1 MKPIKLV
8 MSAFGPYLNETVI
21 DFSLL
26 GDNGLYLI
34 TGDTGAGKSTIFEA
48 ISYALYGE
56 TVSGKERNAAMLRN
70 KSADDD
76 IETYVE
82 LYFVSKGKTYHI
94 YRSPKY
100 ELNRLKRAR
109 KKNGEGQDA
118 SQEHGEHGNKFEFV
132 CDGITYSKEKDG
144 EAKIK
149 EIIGINKENFKKIAM
164 IAQGEFMS
172 VIREDTET
180 RGKILNSVFNTE
192 NYVTLT
198 DKLKERTSQAKEK
211 KEKIENEINA
221 SVKLLSCDTESELR
235 KETEEKKLLSVITY
249 EEMDRI
255 KELSEKL
262 VREDEEKNKSL
273 QFTAQE
279 NKKKQ
284 AEVNQQLGKANI
296 RKKNET
302 ELKEKQ
308 EKRKILEEQLPQITE
323 KVNAAKDNPEKAGKL
338 ESQAEVLRSKLA
350 DYDKLDALAKEKKA
364 CTDAETKCKENLEKS
379 AKDKAENEKRILSY
393 KKRLSELEGSEEK
406 KARLEAEYD
415 KLVEKGK
422 SRKKLLDDSQKL
434 KEYKKEAEQAK
445 SNYLDSKRNYENQEA
460 LFKHINSAFLDN
472 QAGILAADL
481 KENEPCPVCGSVHH
495 PKLASKHENAPSKE
509 QVDQESAE
517 LDRLSKLMNEAAT
530 IAGTNNSRANDKESE
545 LVTSA
550 KEELGEDIPV
560 KELAVYLDGNVKELR
575 KQCSGIKSEIKKLK
589 ENIEE
594 KTEKAKMADQLQQ
607 RNEEINTAVLKL
619 SAESAANIQKIKSVE
634 KNIRELAAKLEFKS
648 KKEAENHISELIRKA
663 IILKQEYEKLK
674 SAAEEHQ
681 QKIRDLKSQ
690 ENVIQKQL
698 SETEEYNLEALNLA
712 AKEYAETEA
721 QLDEQKQQLSVRI
734 SNNRKVYEVL
744 QNTKNRFKK
753 ASEEYYR
760 CKDLYDTANGSLLNK
775 DKIKLVSFIQ
785 AAYFDRVLI
794 RANSRMDKMTDGR
807 YKLVRHDSLND
818 KRKTVGLDISI
829 TDNESGK
836 TRSVKTLSGGESF
849 MAALALSLGL
859 SDEIQSTSGGI
870 HLDTMFIDEGFGSL
884 DDKSLEKAVEALNGI
899 SSGSCLIGIISHV
912 GRLKEMINK
921 RITVTRDSTSN
932 TTAKVEI

>member
-70 KSADDD
+70 KRADDNTD
-76 IETYVE
+76 TYVA
-82 LYFVSKGKTYHI
+82 LDFVAKGKQYHI

-100 ELNRLKRAR
+100 KYNKRLKRGS
-109 KKNGEGQDA
+109 KKNGEE
-118 SQEHGEHGNKFEFV
+118 QEYGEHGNKFEFI

-172 VIREDTET
+172 VIREDTKK
-180 RGKILNSVFNTE
+180 RGDILNSVFNTG

-198 DKLKERTSQAKEK
+198 NRLGICTKEAKEK
-211 KEKIENEINA
+211 MEKIKNEITA
-221 SVKLLSCDTESELR
+221 AVQLLSCDTESEFY
-235 KETEEKKLLSVITY
+235 KETEEKKSLPIITY

-255 KELSEKL
+255 QELSAKL
-262 VREDEEKNKSL
+262 ISKDEEQSHSL
-273 QFTAQE
+273 QLTVQQ

-284 AEVNQQLGKANI
+284 AEVDQQLGKAKI
-296 RKKNET
+296 RQQNEN
-302 ELKEKQ
+302 ELKVKQ
-308 EKRKILEEQLPQITE
+308 EQRKILEEKLPYLNE
-323 KVNAAKDNPEKAGKL
+323 KLQSAKENPEKAGKL
-338 ESQAEVLRSKLA
+338 ESQAEVLRSKLS
-350 DYDKLDALAKEKKA
+350 DYDKLEDLAGEQKA
-364 CTDAETKCKENLEKS
+364 CTTSEKKCRENL
-379 AKDKAENEKRILSY
+379 DKAKKEKAKNEELISTYKR
-393 KKRLSELEGSEEK
+393 RLSQLEGSEEK
-406 KARLEAEYD
+406 KVKLETDYD

-422 SRKKLLDDSQKL
+422 SRKKLLDDCQKL
-434 KEYKKEAEQAK
+434 KEYKEEADRAK
-445 SNYLDSKRNYENQEA
+445 NDYLDSKRNYENQEA
-460 LFKHINSAFLDN
+460 LFRRINSAFLDN

-495 PKLASKHENAPSKE
+495 PKLATKHENAPSKK
-509 QVDQESAE
+509 QVDQESAKR
-517 LDRLSKLMNEAAT
+517 DRLSKLMNEAAT
-530 IAGTNNSRANDKESE
+530 VAETKNNRVNDKESE

-550 KEELGEDIPV
+550 REKLGEDIPV
-560 KELAVYLDGNVKELR
+560 EELAGYLDINVKELR
-575 KQCSGIKSEIKKLK
+575 KQCSDIKFEIRKLK
-589 ENIEE
+589 ENIDE
-594 KTEKAKMADQLQQ
+594 KTEKTKMVDQLQQ

-619 SAESAANIQKIKSVE
+619 SSQAAANSEKLKSVE
-634 KNIRELAAKLEFKS
+634 KNISELSAKLEFES
-648 KKEAENHISELIRKA
+648 QKEAERRISELTRNAKM
-663 IILKQEYEKLK
+663 LKQEYENSK
-674 SAAEEHQ
+674 SEFEEYQ
-681 QKIRDLKSQ
+681 QKIRDLRSQ
-690 ENVIQKQL
+690 EEVLHKQL
-698 SETEEYNLEALNLA
+698 SESEGYDLETLECEKIKYIE
-712 AKEYAETEA
+712 KEKRLVEKE
-721 QLDEQKQQLSVRI
+721 KQISVRI
-734 SNNRKVYEVL
+734 CNNRRVNEVL
-744 QNTKNRFKK
+744 KSQKSRFKK
-753 ASEEYYR
+753 ADDTYKR
-760 CKDLYDTANGSLLNK
+760 CKGLYDTANGELPGK
-775 DKIKLVSFIQ
+775 DKIKLDAFIQ
-785 AAYFDRVLI
+785 AAYLDRVLI

-807 YKLVRHDSLND
+807 YELIRYDSLND

-836 TRSVKTLSGGESF
+836 IRSVNTLSGGESF
-849 MAALALSLGL
+849 MAALALSLGM

-884 DDKSLEKAVEALNGI
+884 DDKALEKAVEALNGI

-912 GRLKEMINK
+912 RRLKEMISK
-921 RITVTRDSTSN
+921 RIIVTRDNASN